1 MDRKQL
7 QLTNI
12 LLGVMV
18 VFATGVLLNEMQ
30 AVLLPFLLALFLSF
44 IFKPVIIFLRKKSIP
59 NIIALLMVF
68 IFISA
73 LFFGLS
79 SIIYKS
85 FESFVSQAPKYQQKL
100 LGLLREFTLMID
112 QVAYRLDVKPEN
124 FSLGEFIDINALT
137 SVLTYGAGSLFS
149 GLGNVFI
156 IMLVMFFILAGSG
169 NLSAKV
175 RNAFKEEH
183 AEQLS
188 SMIESIDLRVRQY
201 LITKTLVSVATG
213 TLTTMI
219 LMILGVDF
227 ALLWGFLTFL
237 LNYIPNIGSTLS
249 VVFPFTISLLQFD
262 TIGMPLLVLILLVV
276 TQVLMGNVIE
286 PKVMAFSLNL
296 SPLLV
301 ISALIF
307 WGWLWGVW
315 GMILS
320 VPMMSILKIVFEN
333 TEKLRPIAVLMSGM
347 NTEAKKIKK
356 ESQK

>member
-12 LLGVMV
+12 LLGVLV
-18 VFATGVLLNEMQ
+18 VFSTGVLLYELQ

-44 IFKPVIIFLRKKSIP
+44 IFKPIILFLRNRKIP
-59 NIIALLMVF
+59 NIIALLTVF
-68 IFISA
+68 VFISA

-112 QVAYRLDVKPEN
+112 QVAYQLDVKPEN
-124 FSLGEFIDINALT
+124 FSLSEFVDVNALT

-149 GLGNVFI
+149 GLGNMFI

-175 RNAFKEEH
+175 RKSFKEAH

-188 SMIESIDLRVRQY
+188 SMVESIDLRVRQY
-201 LITKTLVSVATG
+201 LITKTLVSIGTG
-213 TLTTMI
+213 MLTTLI
-219 LMILGVDF
+219 LLVLGVDF

-237 LNYIPNIGSTLS
+237 LNYIPNIGSTVS
-249 VVFPFTISLLQFD
+249 VIFPFTISLLQFD
-262 TIGMPLLVLILLVV
+262 TIGMSLLVLILLVV
-276 TQVLMGNVIE
+276 TQVLMGNVVE
-286 PKVMAFSLNL
+286 PKVMAFSLDL

-301 ISALIF
+301 ITSLVF

-320 VPMMSILKIVFEN
+320 VPMMSIMKIIFEN
-333 TEKLRPIAVLMSGM
+333 TETLQPIAALMSG
-347 NTEAKKIKK
+347 TIPVAKKNKK
-356 ESQK
+356 SQE

>member
-1 MDRKQL
+1 MDRKSL
-7 QLTNI
+7 QLTNF
-12 LLGVMV
+12 LLGVIV
-18 VFATGVLLNEMQ
+18 VFATGVLLHELQ

-44 IFKPVIIFLRKKSIP
+44 IFKPVVIFLQKKKIP
-59 NIIALLMVF
+59 NIIALLTVF
-68 IFISA
+68 IFISGM
-73 LFFGLS
+73 FFGLS

-85 FESFVSQAPKYQQKL
+85 FESFVRQAPKYQQKL
-100 LGLLREFTLMID
+100 SGLLRDFTLMID
-112 QVAYRLDVKPEN
+112 DVAYRFDVKPEN
-124 FSLGEFIDINALT
+124 FSLSEFVDVSALT

-149 GLGNVFI
+149 GLGDFFI

-175 RNAFKEEH
+175 RKAFKEED
-183 AEQLS
+183 AERLS
-188 SMIESIDLRVRQY
+188 TMIDSIDLRVRQY
-201 LITKTLVSVATG
+201 LITKTLISLATG
-213 TLTTMI
+213 TLTTVI

-276 TQVLMGNVIE
+276 TQVVMGNVVE
-286 PKVMAFSLNL
+286 PEVMAFSLNL

-301 ISALIF
+301 ITALIF

-333 TEKLRPIAVLMSGM
+333 TENLHPIAALMSG
-347 NTEAKKIKK
+347 TVPVEKKKK
-356 ESQK
+356 NSQ